1 MLRFNCVT
9 RVTSSMA
16 GCYTSVKVATD
27 LILEDVLISWSVE
40 PPSGKE
46 QLGGSFSHLYHVSC
60 WWYTALKR

>member
-1 MLRFNCVT
+1 
-9 RVTSSMA
+9 MA

-60 WWYTALKR
+60 W